1 MISLEYLFV
10 KKVRRNTCGFTDGE
24 TTKRLEEFVFGT
36 GSNDIFLRC
45 SDDRIFVVVGD
56 GDFFTGDG
64 LRQVL
69 VASRVSH
76 SFDAGGTVT
85 GNITAVV
92 MDGSSVHVVVE
103 DV

>member
-1 MISLEYLFV
+1 MISLEDLFV
-10 KKVRRNTCGFTDGE
+10 KKVWRNTCGFTDGE
-24 TTKRLEEFVFGT
+24 TTKRLEEFVLGT

-76 SFDAGGTVT
+76 SFDAGGAVA
-85 GNITAVV
+85 GNLTAVL
-92 MDGSSVHVVVE
+92 MGRSRGHGIG
-103 DV
+103 